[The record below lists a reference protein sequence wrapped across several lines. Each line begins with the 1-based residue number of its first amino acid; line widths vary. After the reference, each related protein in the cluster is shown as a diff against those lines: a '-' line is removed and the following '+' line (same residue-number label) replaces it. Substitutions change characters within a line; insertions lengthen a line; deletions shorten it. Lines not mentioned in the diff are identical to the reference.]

1 MRLIIQTLCIAT
13 AVALSTVIVSCSK
26 EDKDMVTD
34 SISTDQSSL
43 KVEAGIYN
51 SRSLVSAGTI
61 SAFPSGASLGLFI
74 TPNTLD
80 NYYDTKD
87 NSANVKAT
95 YLSSAWSLTPPVLL
109 TSTTAYVYA
118 YYPYNAS
125 ASDAHAIP
133 VDHTSQTDYMY
144 GKYNSGVNRLSSTV
158 NISMKHALSMIQFK
172 LSKTDFPWTGQLTKI
187 EIANKSGKTVL
198 YSAGTM
204 EIAKGAITYTNGQ
217 NASASIENSEGLLT
231 IPTTASTDESTYPKL
246 LVLPVANSGATG
258 DLVMKFTIDGKVYTC
273 DVPAGTVWGAGTK
286 NTYTVTIQGHELKL
300 DTNVTIED
308 WLSGITGS
316 VAPIL

>member
-1 MRLIIQTLCIAT
+1 MKRITHILLMA
-13 AVALSTVIVSCSK
+13 ASVALSSGLTGCSK
-26 EDKDMVTD
+26 EDKVIDTD
-34 SISTDQSSL
+34 PLTGDKQEM

-51 SRSLVSAGTI
+51 SRSLVASGLI
-61 SAFPSGASLGLFI
+61 STFPSGSSLGLFI
-74 TPNTLD
+74 TPNTPG
-80 NYYDTKD
+80 NYYDTRD

-95 YLSSAWSLTPPVLL
+95 YQSSAWSLAPPVLL
-109 TSTTAYVYA
+109 TGTNAYVYA

-125 ASDAHAIP
+125 SDNALAIP
-133 VDHTSQTDYMY
+133 VEHTSQTDYMY
-144 GKYNSGVNRLSSTV
+144 GKYTNGVNRTSPTV
-158 NISMKHALSMIQFK
+158 NISMKHALALIQFK
-172 LSKTDFPWTGQLTKI
+172 LSKTDFPWTGQLTKV

-204 EIAKGAITYTNGQ
+204 ELTGGQITNTSGQ
-217 NASASIENSEGLLT
+217 NASAVIENSTGLLT

-246 LVLPVANSGATG
+246 LVLPVANSGAAG
-258 DLVMKFTIDGKVYTC
+258 DLVMLFTIDGKVYTC
-273 DVPAGTVWGAGTK
+273 DVPASTAWGAGTK

-316 VAPIL
+316 VTPIL